1 MKGMADIENLD
12 VAFLFSSD
20 YELHLGQNFMSER
33 KVLIEPTAQLLAECA
48 AIGVPMT
55 LFADVA
61 SIWRYREVLPA
72 SRFPDDVEA
81 QLKLAV
87 TSGHDA
93 QLHLHPHWLTS
104 DFDGCHW
111 HPDASRYKL
120 ADLGFERPTALG
132 QPTAG
137 ALIRRGQS
145 YLVDLLRPSRSDYE
159 CVAFRAGGYAIQ
171 PGEREIFRAL
181 IAAGFRID
189 SSVVPGLRY
198 ASNVNAIDFEC
209 TPDGINYFVNSEAG
223 LTAASTRGLF
233 EVPIPAYRESLG
245 ETLARRARRLPAL
258 AAKEFEIRIDR
269 FGRARPRGRGIQ
281 NTSVARRLYDRF
293 LARETFTLELSGPA
307 LDPRRLIEGT
317 LRFLRLRVGAAE
329 RVYVSPSCHPKDV
342 FPRTL
347 EGVRQY
353 WSGICAILPK
363 ARAITFSQAAQEVAA
378 VTPLAHS

>member
-12 VAFLFSSD
+12 VAFLFSAD
-20 YELHLGQNFMSER
+20 YELHLGANFVPER
-33 KVLIEPTAQLLAECA
+33 EVLIEPTAQLLAACA

-55 LFADVA
+55 LFTDVA
-61 SIWRYREVLPA
+61 SIWRYREVVPA
-72 SRFPDDVEA
+72 STFPDDVEA
-81 QLKLAV
+81 QLNFAV
-87 TSGHDA
+87 TYGHDV

-104 DFDGCHW
+104 QFDGSRW
-111 HPDASRYKL
+111 HPDATRYKL
-120 ADLGFERPTALG
+120 ADLGFERPTSLG

-137 ALIRRGQS
+137 ALIRRGKS
-145 YLVDLLRPSRSDYE
+145 YLVDLLRPSRSDYD

-181 IAAGFRID
+181 IAAGIRID

-198 ASNVNAIDFEC
+198 ASNVNAIDFERL
-209 TPDGINYFVNSEAG
+209 PDGINYFLDGEAG
-223 LTAASTRGLF
+223 LAAASTGGLF
-233 EVPIPAYRESLG
+233 EVPIPAYCEALG

-258 AAKEFEIRIDR
+258 AAKEVEIRMNR
-269 FGRARPRGRGIQ
+269 LGQARPRGRGIQ

-293 LARETFTLELSGPA
+293 LARETFMLELSGAA

-317 LRFLRLRVGAAE
+317 LQFLRLRVGAAG

-347 EGVRQY
+347 EGVREY
-353 WSGICAILPK
+353 WSGIRAALPK
-363 ARAITFSQAAQEVAA
+363 ARAITFSQAAQEIAA
-378 VTPLAHS
+378 ATSLAHS